1 MPLYRFEDA
10 DVEIEDPQSCWIA
23 PSAVLIG
30 RVRLARGASV
40 WFGAVLRGDN
50 EPISIGE
57 GSNIQENCVLHTDP
71 GAPLR
76 IGAGVTVGHLAMLHG
91 CTVGDHALIGIRATV
106 LNHAEIPAQT
116 LLGAHALVTEGKRFE
131 GGQLLTGVPA
141 KAVRALREEE
151 RLALRASS
159 AHYVEKARRMRESLR
174 PSAAM
179 A

>member
-1 MPLYRFEDA
+1 
-10 DVEIEDPQSCWIA
+10 
-23 PSAVLIG
+23 
-30 RVRLARGASV
+30 
-40 WFGAVLRGDN
+40 
-50 EPISIGE
+50 
-57 GSNIQENCVLHTDP
+57 
-71 GAPLR
+71 
-76 IGAGVTVGHLAMLHG
+76 
-91 CTVGDHALIGIRATV
+91 
-106 LNHAEIPAQT
+106 
-116 LLGAHALVTEGKRFE
+116 VTEGKRFE